1 MYCRLLAEADKYF
14 PIKGSGRVFALKNK
28 ALPRISAAK
37 TLHAPFP
44 NMPDQEPDWPNLL
57 RGLRDAQPWAVE
69 QFFADYAAALESL
82 AAKHLSSPIRRRVG
96 PEDIVQSACR
106 TFFRR
111 AREGQFQLDDS
122 ESLWRLLT
130 VITMAKVREQTRFH
144 LRQRRSLK
152 GEAHLDSS
160 VDGRPAFTPAGDDI
174 SPEAAAEFSEQFQ
187 LLLGS
192 LDAEEQQVVDLKLQ
206 QFTNDEVAE
215 RLGCSERTVRRLMK
229 KIQARLSELF
239 DVGEV

>member
-1 MYCRLLAEADKYF
+1 
-14 PIKGSGRVFALKNK
+14 
-28 ALPRISAAK
+28 
-37 TLHAPFP
+37 
-44 NMPDQEPDWPNLL
+44 MPDQEQDWPKLL

-69 QFFADYAAALESL
+69 QFFSDYAAALESL

-111 AREGQFQLDDS
+111 AKEGQFQLEDS
-122 ESLWRLLT
+122 DSLWRLLT

-160 VDGRPAFTPAGDDI
+160 VDGRPAHTPASDELP
-174 SPEAAAEFSEQFQ
+174 PEAAAEFSEQFQ
-187 LLLGS
+187 LLIRS
-192 LDAEEQQVVDLKLQ
+192 LDSEEQQVVDLKLQ

-215 RLGCSERTVRRLMK
+215 RLGCSERTVRRLVK
-229 KIQARLSELF
+229 KIQAQLTDLFELG
-239 DVGEV
+239 D

>member
-1 MYCRLLAEADKYF
+1 
-14 PIKGSGRVFALKNK
+14 
-28 ALPRISAAK
+28 
-37 TLHAPFP
+37 
-44 NMPDQEPDWPNLL
+44 MPDQEQDWPTLL

-69 QFFADYAAALESL
+69 QFYADYAAALESL

-111 AREGQFQLDDS
+111 AKEGQFQLDDS

-130 VITMAKVREQTRFH
+130 AITMAKVREQTRFH
-144 LRQRRSLK
+144 LRQRRSMK

-160 VDGRPAFTPAGDDI
+160 VDGKPAHTPTSGELL
-174 SPEAAAEFSEQFQ
+174 PEAAAEFSEQFK
-187 LLLGS
+187 LLIRS

-206 QFTNDEVAE
+206 QFTNDEVASQ
-215 RLGCSERTVRRLMK
+215 LGCSERTVRRLVK
-229 KIQARLSELF
+229 KIQGRLTELF
-239 DVGEV
+239 EVKE

>member
-1 MYCRLLAEADKYF
+1 
-14 PIKGSGRVFALKNK
+14 
-28 ALPRISAAK
+28 
-37 TLHAPFP
+37 
-44 NMPDQEPDWPNLL
+44 MPDQEQDWPTLL

-69 QFFADYAAALESL
+69 QFYADYAAALESL

-111 AREGQFQLDDS
+111 AKEGQFQLDDS

-144 LRQRRSLK
+144 LRQRRTMK

-160 VDGRPAFTPAGDDI
+160 VDGKPAHTPA
-174 SPEAAAEFSEQFQ
+174 STELLPEAAAEFSEQFK
-187 LLLGS
+187 LLIRS
-192 LDAEEQQVVDLKLQ
+192 LDVEEQQVVDLKLQ
-206 QFTNDEVAE
+206 QFTNDEVASQ
-215 RLGCSERTVRRLMK
+215 LGCSERTVRRLVK
-229 KIQARLSELF
+229 KIQGRLTELF
-239 DVGEV
+239 EVEE